1 MKIMFT
7 IPFILFI
14 QTFVFAQEFNRYT
27 FSEDFQF
34 AKETDLYGYV
44 FVPFEG
50 KMSNALY
57 ASPVQEGIVSFT
69 ITSFYVLID
78 ERAHFTPAGI
88 SGTVTDDKPYKLN
101 ISRINRT
108 SYGYE
113 LRLMNTKN
121 RDLQGHLKIYL
132 NGYSHV
138 TQLKY
143 RPTMTDAEHT
153 YYIKSTP
160 KDQLTVDGKFF
171 THQLDVD
178 VTSIEELNNNKLY
191 PFLSIDHHNY
201 KDHRKTK
208 RIYPSDNIDVHIE
221 ERMVMKGKK
230 EKSVPCM
237 VFQTRKGKEMVL
249 SLKKAKET
257 QLPDF
262 EGGRKVLEIPAK
274 DVLSQEDFRIIL
286 HRGAKSK
293 LKAIELQKD
302 KTRECILY
310 YMMRYGKRMIE

>member
-1 MKIMFT
+1 MKT
-7 IPFILFI
+7 LLTVPLILFLSSLLL
-14 QTFVFAQEFNRYT
+14 AQDFHRYT

-34 AKETDLYGYV
+34 TKEADLYGYV

-50 KMSNALY
+50 KMSNAMY
-57 ASPVQEGIVSFT
+57 PNAVQEGIVSFT
-69 ITSFYVLID
+69 VNSFFVLID

-88 SGTVTDDKPYKLN
+88 SGNPTDDKPYRLN

-113 LRLMNTKN
+113 LRLMNIKN

-132 NGYSHV
+132 NGYSQV

-153 YYIKSTP
+153 YFIKSTP
-160 KDQLTVDGKFF
+160 KNQLTIDSKFF

-178 VTSIEELNNNKLY
+178 VNDMEAIFGNKLY
-191 PFLSIDHHNY
+191 PFVSIDHHNY

-208 RIYPSDNIDVHIE
+208 RIYPSDNIDIHIE
-221 ERMVMKGKK
+221 DRMVMKGKK
-230 EKSVPCM
+230 EKPMPCM
-237 VFQTRKGKEMVL
+237 VFNTREGKEKVL
-249 SLKKAKET
+249 LLKKAKEI
-257 QLPDF
+257 QLPPN
-262 EGGRKVLEIPAK
+262 EGGRKALEVPAK
-274 DVLSQEDFRIIL
+274 DLMTQEEFRIIL

-293 LKAIELQKD
+293 LKAVELQKN
-302 KTRECILY
+302 KTRECVLY
-310 YMMRYGKRMIE
+310 YLMRYGKRMIE